1 MADMEEIFGS
11 NVFNDE
17 VMQQRL
23 PRETYKALR
32 KTIEEGR
39 HLDPAVAAVVAH
51 AMKDWAVRRA

>member
-32 KTIEEGR
+32 KTG
-39 HLDPAVAAVVAH
+39 
-51 AMKDWAVRRA
+51 